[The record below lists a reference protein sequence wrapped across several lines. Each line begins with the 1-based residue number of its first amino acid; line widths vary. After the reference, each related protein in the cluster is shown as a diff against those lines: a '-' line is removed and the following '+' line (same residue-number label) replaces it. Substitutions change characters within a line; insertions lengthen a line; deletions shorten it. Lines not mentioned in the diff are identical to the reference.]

1 MPVSALVALVGGV
14 CVAALCYGAW
24 LHAELTE
31 LRHELD
37 TAQRQILI
45 WRSSAENWRK
55 AAKLN
60 EETGR
65 GLEASARACLA
76 REAEASRRLA
86 EALESASQPEP
97 EKNSEA
103 RDALVD
109 ALNLPLAPAD
119 GGLRQE

>member
-1 MPVSALVALVGGV
+1 MPVNAICTVMGGICLAAV
-14 CVAALCYGAW
+14 CYAAW
-24 LHAELTE
+24 LHAELTDLERE
-31 LRHELD
+31 LEAAKREALFWED
-37 TAQRQILI
+37 
-45 WRSSAENWRK
+45 SAGNWRK
-55 AAKLN
+55 AAKLH

-76 REAEASRRLA
+76 REAAPLA
-86 EALESASQPEP
+86 ATQREP

>member
-1 MPVSALVALVGGV
+1 MNAICTVMGGICLAAV
-14 CVAALCYGAW
+14 CYAAW
-24 LHAELTE
+24 LHAELTDLERE
-31 LRHELD
+31 LEAAKREALFWED
-37 TAQRQILI
+37 
-45 WRSSAENWRK
+45 SAGNWRK
-55 AAKLN
+55 AAKLH
-60 EETGR
+60 EETGK
-65 GLEASARACLA
+65 GLEANARACLA